1 MKISLKKKIAAAA
14 AAATILGGGSLAYAY
29 WTTTG
34 AGTGSGT
41 AAAANGTVV
50 LSASFS
56 SGALFPGGSVPVTFT
71 GANAGATN
79 LYVGTIS
86 SVVTTS
92 DVGCLPAD
100 FSIANVVSNT
110 IVPAGA
116 TATPLGASSLVFANT
131 AVNQDAC
138 KSATITLTVS
148 ST

>member
-14 AAATILGGGSLAYAY
+14 AAATIVGGGSLAFAY

-41 AAAANGTVV
+41 AAASNGTVV

-56 SGALFPGGSVPVTFT
+56 SGALYPGGSVPVTFT
-71 GANAGATN
+71 GANAGATD

-86 SVVTTS
+86 SVVSTS
-92 DVGCLPAD
+92 DVNCVPAD
-100 FSIANVVSNT
+100 FSIANVSSNT

-116 TATPLGASSLVFANT
+116 TATSLGGSRLVFVNT
-131 AVNQDAC
+131 GANQDAC
-138 KSATITLTVS
+138 KGATITLTVS
-148 ST
+148 SN